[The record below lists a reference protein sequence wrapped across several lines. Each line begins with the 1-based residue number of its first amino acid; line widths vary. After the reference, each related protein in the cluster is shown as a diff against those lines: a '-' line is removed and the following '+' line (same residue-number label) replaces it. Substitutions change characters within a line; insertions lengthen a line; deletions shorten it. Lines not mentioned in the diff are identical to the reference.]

1 MSFARKQREVSAN
14 FSDHGKMLPM
24 GLKRVFF
31 TGSILCSFKML
42 LPWKVYNI
50 VEFPAGNGDLEP
62 ALHLI
67 SHLSSKYTIF
77 FYH

>member
-42 LPWKVYNI
+42 LPWKVYNV

-62 ALHLI
+62 ALHPI
-67 SHLSSKYTIF
+67 GFRNYSFSIV
-77 FYH
+77 